1 MISTA
6 QNPQRLVLRNTLIA
20 AAGSVIAT
28 PLSMVVTGLIGH
40 FLGAADFGNI
50 YLAGVIAS
58 FGFLLVD
65 FGQPQVVIA
74 RIARDRSLAGP
85 LLGTTLAWRFG
96 AAIALYGVTAGVCL
110 FLYPQDFQIAL
121 ALVSLQQLLLVLTA
135 ACQEA
140 IKGFERTDIGA
151 YGQIALPFLN
161 LLVIGP
167 TLFFGGGIA
176 EVLLAQAG
184 ASAVLLV
191 FVVRVLPSV
200 GIGRL
205 SVRLDTL
212 KLLLREGRPF
222 LFFSFAMML
231 QPNIDAVLLSQLA
244 TEEVVGWHAAAR
256 RLIGQLVQPA
266 ALLVGTLYPTLAR
279 LHAEDQTAFRNTVR
293 SSLRGTV
300 VLAVPIALCCALYRE
315 VGIMIFGQ
323 KSFGPAEAN
332 LVVLAPF
339 LFLMYFSMPLGCSI
353 MAAGKQKTW
362 AVLQFA
368 CVVISSVL
376 DPLLIPL
383 FQARMGNGGL
393 GVCVASVVSELVM
406 VVAGLRMAV
415 PGIFDRSV
423 VIGLLRALAAGAVM
437 AVVGYLLS
445 DFSPFLAAPIVLAV
459 YVAALWAVG
468 GLNKDQL
475 GILREALARRRRR
488 A

>member
-1 MISTA
+1 VLTTA
-6 QNPQRLVLRNTLIA
+6 PNPQRLVLRNTLIA

-58 FGFLLVD
+58 FGFLLVE

-74 RIARDRSLAGP
+74 RVARDRSLAGA
-85 LLGTTLAWRFG
+85 LLGTTLAWRLG
-96 AAIALYGVTAGVCL
+96 AAIVLYGVTAAACL
-110 FLYPQDFQIAL
+110 FLYPRDFQLAL
-121 ALVSLQQLLLVLTA
+121 ALVSSQQLLLVLTA
-135 ACQEA
+135 ACQET
-140 IKGFERTDIGA
+140 IKGFERSDIGA
-151 YGQIALPFLN
+151 YGQIALPFLS
-161 LLVIGP
+161 LFLVGP
-167 TLFFGGGIA
+167 TLLLGGGLA
-176 EVLLAQAG
+176 EVLIAQVA
-184 ASAVLLV
+184 ASGVLLV
-191 FVVRVLPSV
+191 LIVRLLPSV
-200 GIGRL
+200 GIGRV
-205 SVRLDTL
+205 SVHLETL

-244 TEEVVGWHAAAR
+244 SDEVVGWHAAAR
-256 RLIGQLVQPA
+256 RLVGQLVQPA

-279 LHAEDQTAFRNTVR
+279 LHVEDQEGFRNTVR
-293 SSLRGTV
+293 GALRGTV
-300 VLAVPIALCCALYRE
+300 ILAIPIALCCALYRQ

-353 MAAGKQKTW
+353 MAAGKQKSW

-368 CVVISSVL
+368 CVGISTIL

-383 FQARMGNGGL
+383 FQRRMGNGGL
-393 GVCVASVVSELVM
+393 GVCVASVVSEVVM
-406 VVAGLRMAV
+406 VGAGLKMAA
-415 PGIFDRSV
+415 PGVFDRSV
-423 VIGLLRALAAGAVM
+423 WIGLLRALLAGAAM
-437 AVVGYLLS
+437 AAVGYMLAS
-445 DFSPFLAAPIVLAV
+445 VTPFVAAPIALTV
-459 YVAALWAVG
+459 YLVTLWAVG
-468 GLNKDQL
+468 GLNKEQL
-475 GILREALARRRRR
+475 GILREAIARKRKR